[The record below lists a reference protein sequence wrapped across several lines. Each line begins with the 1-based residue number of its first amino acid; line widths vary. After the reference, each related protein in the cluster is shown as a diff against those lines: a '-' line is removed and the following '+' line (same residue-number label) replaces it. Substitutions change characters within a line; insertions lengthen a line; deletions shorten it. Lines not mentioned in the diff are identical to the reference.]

1 MTETMFR
8 TALGE
13 KILKHWRENCPQMVR
28 DLEQQNRL
36 DQSLFETQERT
47 GDLMYELVSV
57 QKMDHLAAWELIRE
71 EWALPPEEN
80 MQESKS
86 GDIPPSATLK

>member
-1 MTETMFR
+1 MTEMMFR

-13 KILKHWRENCPQMVR
+13 KILNHWRDHCPQMVL
-28 DLEQQNRL
+28 DLERKNRL
-36 DQSLFETQERT
+36 AQSLFETQERT

-71 EWALPPEEN
+71 EWALPQAQDKPEN
-80 MQESKS
+80 
-86 GDIPPSATLK
+86 